1 MSRVLMLTPQVPY
14 PPRQGTALRNWGI
27 LRGLAEEHELS
38 LLSFA
43 GREQSRDVPG
53 EIGERVKRAAVIPQ
67 PGRTTRERLRDLL
80 TSPRPDLA
88 LRLKS
93 TPFTEQLRA
102 WLRAH
107 TFDWVLVEGLELAPY
122 LDEVW
127 ARPQPPR
134 VAFDDHNCE
143 YVLQR
148 RAFSTDLRR
157 PRRWPGAA
165 YSFVQWRRLRHYEAE
180 ICRRAD
186 LVVAVSPADAAA
198 LQRLVPDLDPLLLP
212 NGIFVA
218 EYASFEEAMP
228 LEQPA
233 FLFTGTMDFRPN
245 VDGVLWFVEEIWPRL
260 REGLPG
266 ARFYVVG
273 KRPHAR
279 LEPLQ
284 RVPGVQVTGA
294 VPDTRPYFN
303 AAAVYVIPLWVGG
316 GTRFKILEA
325 AAMSQ
330 AIVSTTLGA
339 EGFPGVGEA
348 VILANEPE
356 TFAGACRRLVLDAA
370 LREEWG
376 VRARDFVAA
385 YDWDALLP
393 RLVQRL
399 R

>member
-1 MSRVLMLTPQVPY
+1 V
-14 PPRQGTALRNWGI
+14 
-27 LRGLAEEHELS
+27 E
-38 LLSFA
+38 
-43 GREQSRDVPG
+43 
-53 EIGERVKRAAVIPQ
+53 RAAVLAQ
-67 PGRTTRERLRDLL
+67 PLRTTRERLRDLL

-88 LRLKS
+88 RRLKS
-93 TPFTEQLRA
+93 APFTEQLRA

-127 ARPQPPR
+127 SLPQPQSPR
-134 VAFDDHNCE
+134 VAFDAHNCE
-143 YVLQR
+143 YVLQQ

-157 PRRWPGAA
+157 PRRWPAAA
-165 YSFVQWRRLRHYEAE
+165 YSFVQWRRLRRYEAE

-186 LVVAVSPADAAA
+186 LVVAVSQADVAA
-198 LQRLVPDLDPLLLP
+198 LQRLVPGLEPLLLP
-212 NGIFVA
+212 NGIFVE
-218 EYASFEEAMP
+218 EYASFVGAAD
-228 LEQPA
+228 LERPT

-245 VDGVLWFVEEIWPRL
+245 VDGVLWFVKEVWPRL
-260 REGLPG
+260 REALPG
-266 ARFYVVG
+266 AHFYVVG

-279 LEPLQ
+279 LEPL
-284 RVPGVQVTGA
+284 REMPGVQVTGA

-303 AAAVYVIPLWVGG
+303 AATVYVIPLWVGG

-325 AAMSQ
+325 AAMSK

-348 VILANEPE
+348 VILADEPE
-356 TFAGACRRLVLDAA
+356 TFAAACRRLALDGT
-370 LREEWG
+370 LREEQG
-376 VRARDFVAA
+376 ARARDFVAA

-399 R
+399 Q